1 MQSRKA
7 QFLKRGLGLF
17 WVVWVVM
24 VLAVFPPLGT
34 AGSDPATTLK
44 IYVVNYPLMYFA
56 ERIAGDNAT
65 VVFPAPA
72 SEDPAYWM
80 PDARTVSDY
89 QRADLILLNG
99 ANYAKWVKKVTLP
112 QFRLVDTSAGFK
124 DQYIETA
131 EIVTHSH
138 GPEGEH
144 AHEAVAFTTWIDFDL
159 AAKQARAIADA
170 LVRKKPD
177 LRGALGENYAA
188 LEKDLMTLDR
198 DIKEIVSK
206 NQHQPL
212 IASHPV
218 YDYFAR
224 RYGLNMRS
232 VHWEP
237 DEIPGDE
244 QWMDLHG
251 ILKDH
256 PATWMIWEGDPLEAS
271 VETLKSMGINSL
283 VFDPCGNVPE
293 HGDFMSVMR
302 QNIENLK
309 MAFER

>member
-188 LEKDLMTLDR
+188 LKKDLMTLDR

-309 MAFER
+309 MAFE